1 MWYNLQNNE
10 QICQIS
16 LDERVIAYGDGFF
29 STMAVVNGEINWLNY
44 HQKRCDIAC
53 QALQLNVNMDKV
65 IESLKKFAKQ
75 LSQGILKIIICRQ
88 SQSVR
93 GYGFYHGL
101 ANVWLKVMP
110 SPTAFALLPNQII
123 IQPTA
128 YAICLTQKIALQ
140 PPPLAGLKLLNAQ
153 DKALAHAE
161 LLQHQGKN
169 QTIVEGLVQDMAD
182 NWVEGTFC
190 NVFYQ
195 LNKQNQ
201 WFTPPVNQSGV
212 NGVMRQVIFHNQV
225 LKNLQ
230 ERRLTNDD
238 LSNISAL
245 FFCNAVR
252 GVLPI
257 SRLILPNQSDKVLQT
272 HDWTDLLAKNCG

>member
-1 MWYNLQNNE
+1 MWYDLQNNE
-10 QICQIS
+10 KIRQIS

-44 HQKRCDIAC
+44 HQKRCETAC
-53 QALQLNVNMDKV
+53 QALQINMDMDKI
-65 IESLKKFAKQ
+65 IENLKNFAKQ
-75 LSQGILKIIICRQ
+75 LSQGMLKIVICRQ
-88 SQSVR
+88 SQTVR
-93 GYGFYHGL
+93 GYGFDNGL

-110 SPTAFALLPNQII
+110 SPTTFSPLPNQII

-161 LLQHQGKN
+161 LLQHQEKN
-169 QTIVEGLVQDMAD
+169 QTIGEGLVQDMAN

-190 NVFYQ
+190 NIFYQ
-195 LNKQNQ
+195 LNTQNQ

-212 NGVMRQVIFHNQV
+212 NGVMRQVILYNQ
-225 LKNLQ
+225 LLNNLQ
-230 ERRLTNDD
+230 ERRLTTDD
-238 LSNISAL
+238 LSAISAL

-257 SRLILPNQSDKVLQT
+257 SHLILPNQSDKVLQT
-272 HDWTDLLAKNCG
+272 HDWATLFCLS

>member
-1 MWYNLQNNE
+1 MWYDLQNDE
-10 QICQIS
+10 KIQQIS

-29 STMAVVNGEINWLNY
+29 STMAVVNGEINWLNF
-44 HQKRCDIAC
+44 HQKRCETAC
-53 QALQLNVNMDKV
+53 QALQLNVNIDKIV
-65 IESLKKFAKQ
+65 EYLKKFAKQ
-75 LSQGILKIIICRQ
+75 LSQGMLKIIICRQ
-88 SQSVR
+88 SQSLR
-93 GYGFYHGL
+93 GYGFDNGL

-110 SPTAFALLPNQII
+110 SPTAFAPLPNQII

-153 DKALAHAE
+153 DKVLSHAE
-161 LLQHQGKN
+161 LLQHQSKN
-169 QTIVEGLVQDMAD
+169 PNIIDGLVQDMAD

-195 LNKQNQ
+195 LNEQNQ

-212 NGVMRQVIFHNQV
+212 NGVMRQVIFHNHF
-225 LKNLQ
+225 LENLQ
-230 ERRLTNDD
+230 ERPLKSDD

-252 GVLPI
+252 GLVPI
-257 SRLILPNQSDKVLQT
+257 ERFMLPNQTAKVLQQYN
-272 HDWTDLLAKNCG
+272 WTALFVK